1 MKQYGPEALMVS
13 TDCPL
18 HSLLWVMYFCMWNQF
33 YVKVAKKC
41 HEQDNQTEASK
52 TVSLGKKHSIYIVG
66 KYSLQFCKNVS
77 VWN

>member
-1 MKQYGPEALMVS
+1 
-13 TDCPL
+13 
-18 HSLLWVMYFCMWNQF
+18 MWNQI

-52 TVSLGKKHSIYIVG
+52 TLSLEKKDSIYIVG

-77 VWN
+77 VWH